1 MRVNEELTETG
12 RGDHSHFAR
21 LAIPTI
27 YIYIY
32 TPNIPFLYSTAILAL
47 YLPLRACILIGGL
60 IRLTTQL
67 GRSIVLFPSTGGAQI
82 GAPGLARIGDLRQ
95 YIP

>member
-21 LAIPTI
+21 LAIPT
-27 YIYIY
+27 
-32 TPNIPFLYSTAILAL
+32 TPNIPFLYSTAILAS
-47 YLPLRACILIGGL
+47 YLPLRACISIGGL